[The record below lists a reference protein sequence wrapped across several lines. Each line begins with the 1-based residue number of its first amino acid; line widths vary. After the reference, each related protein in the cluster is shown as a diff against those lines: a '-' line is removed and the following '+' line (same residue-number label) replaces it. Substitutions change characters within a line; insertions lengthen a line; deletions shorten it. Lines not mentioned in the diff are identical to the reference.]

1 MFEFAPAPAPDQSEG
16 ARVFEGATVV
26 RLGDSS
32 PGGRA
37 RLDAVARHLQD
48 LSDDDARDAGFG
60 EYTWVVRRTAIAV
73 HSFPT
78 YVEPLR
84 MRTWCSGFG
93 AAWAERRIT
102 MVGERGGHV
111 ESATLWV
118 HLDATSMRPARMPA
132 EFLAV
137 FGPSAAGRKVGS
149 KAALAEPPADAF
161 ATGMPWPLRFADFD
175 VLEHVNNAVY
185 WAAVEQELAGRR
197 ELRAPFT
204 AVIEHGDAIERDD
217 AVRWCVRDLAGGQFG
232 FDGWLMGEGGRVFAT
247 ARVSAG
253 V

>member
-1 MFEFAPAPAPDQSEG
+1 MFEFAAGPAPAG
-16 ARVFEGATVV
+16 RVFEGSAVV

-37 RLDAVARHLQD
+37 RLDAIARHLQD
-48 LSDDDARDAGFG
+48 ISDDDARAAGFG
-60 EYTWVVRRTAIAV
+60 DYTWVVRRTAIAV
-73 HSFPT
+73 HTFPT
-78 YVEPLR
+78 YIEPLH

-102 MVGERGGHV
+102 MTGERGGHV

-118 HLDATSMRPARMPA
+118 HLDAASMRPARMPA

-137 FGPSAAGRKVGS
+137 FGPSADGRKVGS
-149 KAALAEPPADAF
+149 KAVLSAPPAEAF
-161 ATGMPWPLRFADFD
+161 DTGVPWPLRFADFD

-204 AVIEHGDAIERDD
+204 AVVEHGDAIERGD
-217 AVRWCVRDLAGGQFG
+217 AVRWCVRDLPGGHLG
-232 FDGWLMGEGGRVFAT
+232 FDGWLVGEGGRVFAT